1 MSIIYVLQYSL
12 TRIRLYIADR
22 ASEGPRGIEHCAF
35 IPWEQYHVMCTG
47 HSTNGPLLGNA
58 WSLSGI
64 PVATYYVS
72 SSQRK
77 KEATRKHYLP
87 DTATGGKV
95 TCLYYNYTIMPLCRL
110 NNIEAVVRQRRGVA
124 LGLGCSWPC
133 QDNSDKH
140 VLSNLVSCCRLNRLS
155 YQAVS

>member
-1 MSIIYVLQYSL
+1 M
-12 TRIRLYIADR
+12 
-22 ASEGPRGIEHCAF
+22 
-35 IPWEQYHVMCTG
+35 
-47 HSTNGPLLGNA
+47 
-58 WSLSGI
+58 
-64 PVATYYVS
+64 ATYYVS

-140 VLSNLVSCCRLNRLS
+140 VVRFIIESIVSCCQLKQIIVPGGASCMVTYALRFGKCGDRCS
-155 YQAVS
+155 